1 MAVCVRRMNW
11 AQNVQQREF
20 TQPKKLNN
28 FNYKH
33 LVGECQPF
41 WFSRMVS
48 MEHTAKHPGTIRI
61 GVIGGGQLARMMVPP
76 AIHLGLRISVLAE
89 NEGSS
94 ADRAADRIGDYRD
107 ANTVHEF
114 ARTVDVVTF
123 DHEHVPQQLLEELEA
138 AGVQVHPRPG
148 ALQFA
153 QDKILMRE
161 KLAELG
167 IPVPD
172 WAAVASEV
180 ELQAFIDAH
189 GGRAVV
195 KTARGGYDGK
205 GVRVVSAAMEVRD
218 WFTALAE
225 DGHGG
230 FLLVEELV
238 QFTREL
244 SQLVARRPSGE
255 MRTWPVVETVQRDGV
270 CAEVLAPAP
279 ADRPEILSEAA
290 QIGQRVAE
298 GVGVTGVM
306 AVEMFETTDGRV
318 LVNELAMRPHNSG
331 HFTIEGSV
339 TSQFE
344 QHLRAVADLP
354 LGDTSMTAPAA
365 VMVNVL
371 GGPAEGPMPVRY
383 AAALA
388 EFPRA
393 KFHSYDKQ
401 PRPGRKVG
409 HVTVTGEALD
419 DVLAQARAAAEMF
432 N

>member
-1 MAVCVRRMNW
+1 MTL
-11 AQNVQQREF
+11 ESGSI
-20 TQPKKLNN
+20 T
-28 FNYKH
+28 
-33 LVGECQPF
+33 
-41 WFSRMVS
+41 
-48 MEHTAKHPGTIRI
+48 I

-89 NEGSS
+89 AEGSS
-94 ADRAADRIGDYRD
+94 AARAADAVGDYRD
-107 ANTVHEF
+107 PKTVYAF
-114 ARTVDVVTF
+114 AETVDVVTF
-123 DHEHVPQQLLEELEA
+123 DHEHVPGEILRELERR
-138 AGVQVHPRPG
+138 GVAVHPRPD
-148 ALQFA
+148 ALQYA

-161 KLAELG
+161 KLGELG
-167 IPVPD
+167 VPVPA
-172 WAAVASEV
+172 WAAVSDAD

-205 GVRVVSAAMEVRD
+205 GVRVVADAVEVRD

-230 FLLVEELV
+230 RLLVEELV
-238 QFTREL
+238 DFTREL
-244 SQLVARRPSGE
+244 SQLVARRPGGE
-255 MRTWPVVETVQRDGV
+255 TRTWPVVETIQRDGV

-279 ADRPEILSEAA
+279 VQRAETLDEAA
-290 QIGQRVAE
+290 RIGSAVAE
-298 GVGVTGVM
+298 GVGVTGVL
-306 AVEMFETTDGRV
+306 AVEMFETRDGRV

-331 HFTIEGSV
+331 HFSIEGSV

-354 LGDTSMTAPAA
+354 LGDTSMAAPVA

-383 AAALA
+383 AEALA
-388 EFPRA
+388 AHPRA
-393 KFHSYDKQ
+393 KIHSYDKQ

-409 HVTVTGEALD
+409 HVTVTGDSLD
-419 DVLAQARAAAEMF
+419 VVLAEARAAAAAF
-432 N
+432 A

>member
-1 MAVCVRRMNW
+1 MT
-11 AQNVQQREF
+11 QN
-20 TQPKKLNN
+20 
-28 FNYKH
+28 
-33 LVGECQPF
+33 G
-41 WFSRMVS
+41 S
-48 MEHTAKHPGTIRI
+48 IRI

-94 ADRAADRIGDYRD
+94 AERAADAVGDYRD
-107 ANTVHEF
+107 PETVYAF
-114 ARTVDVVTF
+114 AEAVDVVTF
-123 DHEHVPQQLLEELEA
+123 DHEHVPQAILRELESR
-138 AGVQVHPRPG
+138 GVAVHPRPE
-148 ALQFA
+148 ALQYA
-153 QDKILMRE
+153 QDKIVMRE

-167 IPVPD
+167 VPIPD
-172 WAAVASEV
+172 WAAVADEA
-180 ELQAFIDAH
+180 ELQAFLEAH

-205 GVRVVSAAMEVRD
+205 GVRVVSDAAEVRD

-225 DGHGG
+225 DGNGG
-230 FLLVEELV
+230 HLLVEELV
-238 QFTREL
+238 DFVREL

-255 MRTWPVVETVQRDGV
+255 TRTWPVVETIQRDGV

-279 ADRPEILSEAA
+279 TDRPAVLDEAA
-290 QIGQRVAE
+290 RIGATVAE
-298 GVGVTGVM
+298 GVAVTGVL
-306 AVEMFETTDGRV
+306 AVEMFETRDGRV

-331 HFTIEGSV
+331 HFSIEGSV

-383 AAALA
+383 PEALA
-388 EFPRA
+388 AHPRA

-409 HVTVTGEALD
+409 HVTVTGERLD
-419 DVLAQARAAAEMF
+419 EVRAEATAAARRF
-432 N
+432 A

>member
-1 MAVCVRRMNW
+1 MGL
-11 AQNVQQREF
+11 E
-20 TQPKKLNN
+20 T
-28 FNYKH
+28 
-33 LVGECQPF
+33 G
-41 WFSRMVS
+41 S
-48 MEHTAKHPGTIRI
+48 IRI

-94 ADRAADRIGDYRD
+94 AERAADMVGDYRD
-107 ANTVHEF
+107 PETVYAF
-114 ARTVDVVTF
+114 ADTVDVITF
-123 DHEHVPQQLLEELEA
+123 DHEHVPQEILVELERR
-138 AGVQVHPRPG
+138 GVAVHPRPG
-148 ALQFA
+148 SLQFA
-153 QDKILMRE
+153 QDKIVMRE

-167 IPVPD
+167 VPIPA
-172 WAAVASEV
+172 WAAVSNEA
-180 ELQAFIDAH
+180 ELQEFIAAN

-205 GVRVVSAAMEVRD
+205 GVRVVADAAEVRD
-218 WFTALAE
+218 WFTALNE

-230 FLLVEELV
+230 HLLVEELV
-238 QFTREL
+238 DFTREL

-255 MRTWPVVETVQRDGV
+255 TRTWPVVETIQRDGV

-279 ADRPEILSEAA
+279 VADAATLDEAA
-290 QIGQRVAE
+290 RIGAVVAE
-298 GVGVTGVM
+298 GVAVTGVL
-306 AVEMFETTDGRV
+306 AVEMFETSDGRV

-331 HFTIEGSV
+331 HFSIEGSV

-354 LGDTSMTAPAA
+354 LGDTRMTAPAA

-388 EFPRA
+388 AHPGA
-393 KFHSYDKQ
+393 KIHSYDKQ

-409 HVTVTGEALD
+409 HVTVVGD
-419 DVLAQARAAAEMF
+419 DMAAVRAAAQAAAAAF
-432 N
+432 D

>member
-1 MAVCVRRMNW
+1 MGL
-11 AQNVQQREF
+11 ES
-20 TQPKKLNN
+20 
-28 FNYKH
+28 
-33 LVGECQPF
+33 G
-41 WFSRMVS
+41 S
-48 MEHTAKHPGTIRI
+48 IRI

-89 NEGSS
+89 AEESS
-94 ADRAADRIGDYRD
+94 AERAADAIGDYRD
-107 ANTVHEF
+107 PETVHAF
-114 ARTVDVVTF
+114 AETVDVVTF
-123 DHEHVPQQLLEELEA
+123 DHEHVPGEILRELERR
-138 AGVQVHPRPG
+138 GVAVHPRPE
-148 ALQFA
+148 ALQYA

-161 KLAELG
+161 KLSGLG
-167 IPVPD
+167 IPVPA
-172 WAAVASEV
+172 WAAVADEGA
-180 ELQAFIDAH
+180 LQAFIDEH

-205 GVRVVSAAMEVRD
+205 GVRVVADAGEARD

-225 DGHGG
+225 DGRGG
-230 FLLVEELV
+230 HLLVEELV
-238 QFTREL
+238 DFTREL

-255 MRTWPVVETVQRDGV
+255 TRTWPVVETIQRDGV

-279 ADRPEILSEAA
+279 VQNPATLDEAA
-290 QIGQRVAE
+290 RIGARVAE
-298 GVGVTGVM
+298 GLDVTGVL
-306 AVEMFETTDGRV
+306 AVEMFETRDGRV

-331 HFTIEGSV
+331 HFSIEGSV

-383 AAALA
+383 ARVLA
-388 EFPRA
+388 EHPRA
-393 KFHSYDKQ
+393 KVHSYGKQ

-409 HVTVTGEALD
+409 HVTVTGDELDAAL
-419 DVLAQARAAAEMF
+419 AEARAAAAAF
-432 N
+432 A